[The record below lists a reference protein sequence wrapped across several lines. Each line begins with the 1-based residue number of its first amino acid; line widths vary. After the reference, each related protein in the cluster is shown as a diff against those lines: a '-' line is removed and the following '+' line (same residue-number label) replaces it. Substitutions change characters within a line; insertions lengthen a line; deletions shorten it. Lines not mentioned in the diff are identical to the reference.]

1 MKISILTLFP
11 EFFDGFLTN
20 SIIKRAIAKEKVQ
33 IEVINI
39 RDFTTDKYGRVDS
52 APVGGGAGLIMKCQ
66 PVIDCLKSVKK
77 ENSHVILLSP
87 RGKTYNQARARYFA
101 KNYEHLILICGHY
114 EGTDER
120 INKYVDELVSIG
132 DYILTGG
139 EIGAQIISDSVI
151 RLLDGVIASE
161 SIVDESFENGLLEYP
176 QYSEPF
182 EYDGQYIPD
191 ILYSGNHGAIEKW
204 RKKQSLKLTK
214 EYRPDLLKDYP
225 LSKQEKKLMDELNND
240 ETPKWEKD
248 AIEKGKKFIIVGN
261 CRDSTFGMWRHRG
274 KNAKFCCAERRCSE
288 SNAE

>member
-20 SIIKRAIAKEKVQ
+20 SIIKRAIAKEQVE
-33 IEVINI
+33 IEIVNI

-66 PVIDCLKSVKK
+66 PVIDCLTSVKK

-101 KNYEHLILICGHY
+101 KNYEHIILICGHY

-139 EIGAQIISDSVI
+139 EIGAEIISDSII
-151 RLLDGVIASE
+151 RLLDGVIAAD

-182 EYDGQYIPD
+182 EYDGDYIPD
-191 ILYSGNHGAIEKW
+191 ILYSGN
-204 RKKQSLKLTK
+204 
-214 EYRPDLLKDYP
+214 
-225 LSKQEKKLMDELNND
+225 
-240 ETPKWEKD
+240 
-248 AIEKGKKFIIVGN
+248 
-261 CRDSTFGMWRHRG
+261 
-274 KNAKFCCAERRCSE
+274 
-288 SNAE
+288 

>member
-20 SIIKRAIAKEKVQ
+20 SIIKRALARDQVQ
-33 IEVINI
+33 IEIVNI
-39 RDFTTDKYGRVDS
+39 RDFTKDKYGRVDS

-66 PVIDCLKSVKK
+66 PVIDCLNSVKTK
-77 ENSHVILLSP
+77 DSHVILLSP
-87 RGKTYNQARARYFA
+87 RGTTYNQARARDFA
-101 KNYEHLILICGHY
+101 KNYKHLVIICGHY

-139 EIGAQIISDSVI
+139 EIGAEIISDSII
-151 RLLDGVIASE
+151 RLLDGVIAPE

-182 EYDGQYIPD
+182 SYEGDNIPD
-191 ILYSGNHGAIEKW
+191 ILYSGNHQAIDKW
-204 RKKQSLKLTK
+204 RKKESIRLTK
-214 EYRPDLLKDYP
+214 KYRPDLLEKYQF
-225 LSKQEKKLMDELNND
+225 SKEEMKLLKELETD

-248 AIEKGKKFIIVGN
+248 AIEKGKKFI
-261 CRDSTFGMWRHRG
+261 
-274 KNAKFCCAERRCSE
+274 KEK
-288 SNAE
+288 

>member
-1 MKISILTLFP
+1 MKITILTLFP

-20 SIIKRAIAKEKVQ
+20 SIIKRAISKEKVE
-33 IEVINI
+33 IEIVNI
-39 RDFTTDKYGRVDS
+39 RDFTKDKYGRVDS

-66 PVIDCLKSVKK
+66 PVIDCLKSVEKD
-77 ENSHVILLSP
+77 NSHVILLSP

-101 KNYEHLILICGHY
+101 KNYEHVILICGHY

-120 INKYVDELVSIG
+120 INKYVDELVSVG
-132 DYILTGG
+132 DFILTGG
-139 EIGAQIISDSVI
+139 EIGAEIIADSII

-182 EYDGQYIPD
+182 EYEGDYIPD
-191 ILYSGNHGAIEKW
+191 ILYSGNHQAIEKW

-225 LSKQEKKLMDELNND
+225 LSKQEKKLMDELDSD
-240 ETPKWEKD
+240 ETPKWEKE
-248 AIEKGKKFIIVGN
+248 AIEKGKKFI
-261 CRDSTFGMWRHRG
+261 
-274 KNAKFCCAERRCSE
+274 KEK
-288 SNAE
+288 